1 VLLAVAVQEEEVV
14 VQEEEVVVQE
24 EVVVLVAVPELVPG
38 LALVSVPGSQWQ
50 TSSPPTTMPAEL
62 TVFPFSPIYL
72 LLKLEIIKH

>member
-1 VLLAVAVQEEEVV
+1 VSILLSFVLLEE
-14 VQEEEVVVQE
+14 
-24 EVVVLVAVPELVPG
+24 LVSELAPGPGLALELVPG